1 MASQQ
6 SIKVCCRVH
15 GENEYNKETLE
26 HGYSFLDS
34 KSILHLSSGRIYT
47 FDKIFD
53 SCSSQSQIYNEVAK
67 PIVFNVLSGYNG
79 AILVYGHTSSD
90 KAYTMEGVA
99 FGNEKS
105 GIIPRIAHDIFSHTE
120 SLEDSLKWE
129 IKISFYEIYLEK
141 VRDLFDDSE
150 DTLQVYDDRK
160 GSPFIVGG
168 KEILVKNIREVMEF
182 FNEAKLKRHVAY
194 SDTNEMISRSHT
206 IFQIVIKQENLVSHE
221 KMTGKLLL
229 VDLAGSEQVLTS
241 VLTNDSIVNRE
252 SRCINMSLSVLSRV
266 ILLLTE
272 KRDGIPYR
280 ESVLTRLLK
289 ESLGGNSQTAIIVCI
304 RPSSEKRIKWSLE
317 FGCRAKIIKNNFY
330 LNVKHDRKKP
340 SRIWEKFQR
349 YISSTNQYISGSIAE
364 LQKWRSG
371 KAVPAEEW
379 IPFINCNENSFSDS
393 YLTDTSLMD
402 TSFIDTSDIVHSVH
416 EQSNSQILSD
426 SSFLDTFNLSLNESF
441 TIPDYEDGN
450 SLQSQIEIMKR
461 QQLQSP
467 HIECKPTE
475 SAIADDIE
483 EQSNEEMLPFPHI
496 ECKPESEI
504 ADDIKEQSDEEML
517 PSPLIECKPIESAIV
532 EDIKEQSDEEML
544 PLPHIECKP
553 ESVIVDD
560 IKEHSDEETLPSTLI
575 ECKRTESEIVDDI
588 KEQSDEETLPSPLI
602 ECKPTESVIVDDIK
616 EQSEEEMLQ
625 SPQTECKP
633 IESAIVDDIKEQ
645 SEEEMLQSPQ
655 TECKPTESAIVDDI
669 KEQSDEEMTEL
680 KEELEFHKKQTITLH
695 QSLERVTQEL
705 KSQRDISDE
714 LSSALKM
721 ERKKNML
728 EEAHRKNYLQEI
740 NNFKEVRNNI
750 LELLARENAKN
761 IDFQTLRSLKEIK
774 PSHIEKLEPITVEDL
789 KATLRAENMQNRISE
804 LSARFESLSE
814 SCLQRNRKHASRD
827 SVNEK
832 ISLLQA
838 EIVSL
843 EKNQGT
849 NEQTLN
855 ERIAEKI
862 QKVNVEGFNELLLDD
877 SIQSCDLKS
886 RGHYIHLSQK
896 YDQQKQKTAE
906 VIAERDAAKE
916 SLISL
921 EKEVRNLSERHD
933 TEKQALNAE
942 IDKMSR
948 DIERL
953 NLELRKELYI
963 KCEHNSNLDGLK
975 KEVKDASKTVRI
987 LSDKICVLEN
997 DLDMERNRSKE
1008 DTARMEIILLEK
1020 ANTINVLVTRLCCLE
1035 QENRTL
1041 IEELQKT
1048 HYCKQMLQEESDNV
1062 LTILKN
1068 FSNRSHYEGESLCGN
1083 EMVNSEPMLL
1093 NEDHCDLVNANFNEI
1108 SSFELSLRIKLVT
1121 ELKRLFYECEN
1132 IAALQGSPSS
1142 KNPDDSFDGKESL
1155 KDAIEYFQDC
1165 AESDSVLQNINIHE
1179 ISTSELFL
1187 MSNSLEH
1194 VDSLET
1200 LPGVP
1205 LDYAESM
1212 EVANISEGITGNYQI
1227 EENVIITEQ
1236 TGVEGHS

>member
-461 QQLQSP
+461 QQL
-467 HIECKPTE
+467 
-475 SAIADDIE
+475 
-483 EQSNEEMLPFPHI
+483 PFPHI

-517 PSPLIECKPIESAIV
+517 PSPLIECKPT
-532 EDIKEQSDEEML
+532 
-544 PLPHIECKP
+544 
-553 ESVIVDD
+553 ESV
-560 IKEHSDEETLPSTLI
+560 
-575 ECKRTESEIVDDI
+575 IVDDI
-588 KEQSDEETLPSPLI
+588 KEQSDEEMLPSPLI

>member
-544 PLPHIECKP
+544 P
-553 ESVIVDD
+553 
-560 IKEHSDEETLPSTLI
+560 STLI

-588 KEQSDEETLPSPLI
+588 KEQSDEET
-602 ECKPTESVIVDDIK
+602 
-616 EQSEEEMLQ
+616 LQ

>member
-483 EQSNEEMLPFPHI
+483 EQSNEEMLP
-496 ECKPESEI
+496 
-504 ADDIKEQSDEEML
+504 
-517 PSPLIECKPIESAIV
+517 SPLIECKPIESAIV

-544 PLPHIECKP
+544 PSPLIECKP
-553 ESVIVDD
+553 TESV
-560 IKEHSDEETLPSTLI
+560 
-575 ECKRTESEIVDDI
+575 IVDDI
-588 KEQSDEETLPSPLI
+588 KEQSDEEMLPSPLI

>member
-475 SAIADDIE
+475 SAI
-483 EQSNEEMLPFPHI
+483 
-496 ECKPESEI
+496 
-504 ADDIKEQSDEEML
+504 
-517 PSPLIECKPIESAIV
+517 V
-532 EDIKEQSDEEML
+532 EDIKEQSDEEM
-544 PLPHIECKP
+544 
-553 ESVIVDD
+553 
-560 IKEHSDEETLPSTLI
+560 
-575 ECKRTESEIVDDI
+575 
-588 KEQSDEETLPSPLI
+588 LPSPLI

>member
-504 ADDIKEQSDEEML
+504 ADDIKEQSD
-517 PSPLIECKPIESAIV
+517 
-532 EDIKEQSDEEML
+532 
-544 PLPHIECKP
+544 
-553 ESVIVDD
+553 
-560 IKEHSDEETLPSTLI
+560 
-575 ECKRTESEIVDDI
+575 
-588 KEQSDEETLPSPLI
+588 
-602 ECKPTESVIVDDIK
+602 
-616 EQSEEEMLQ
+616 EEMLQ

>member
-504 ADDIKEQSDEEML
+504 A
-517 PSPLIECKPIESAIV
+517 
-532 EDIKEQSDEEML
+532 
-544 PLPHIECKP
+544 
-553 ESVIVDD
+553 
-560 IKEHSDEETLPSTLI
+560 
-575 ECKRTESEIVDDI
+575 
-588 KEQSDEETLPSPLI
+588 
-602 ECKPTESVIVDDIK
+602 
-616 EQSEEEMLQ
+616 
-625 SPQTECKP
+625 
-633 IESAIVDDIKEQ
+633 
-645 SEEEMLQSPQ
+645 
-655 TECKPTESAIVDDI
+655 DDI

>member
-461 QQLQSP
+461 QQL
-467 HIECKPTE
+467 
-475 SAIADDIE
+475 
-483 EQSNEEMLPFPHI
+483 PFPHI

-504 ADDIKEQSDEEML
+504 A
-517 PSPLIECKPIESAIV
+517 
-532 EDIKEQSDEEML
+532 
-544 PLPHIECKP
+544 
-553 ESVIVDD
+553 
-560 IKEHSDEETLPSTLI
+560 
-575 ECKRTESEIVDDI
+575 
-588 KEQSDEETLPSPLI
+588 
-602 ECKPTESVIVDDIK
+602 
-616 EQSEEEMLQ
+616 
-625 SPQTECKP
+625 
-633 IESAIVDDIKEQ
+633 
-645 SEEEMLQSPQ
+645 
-655 TECKPTESAIVDDI
+655 DDI

>member
-79 AILVYGHTSSD
+79 TILVYGHTSSD
-90 KAYTMEGVA
+90 NAYTMEGVA

-105 GIIPRIAHDIFSHTE
+105 GIIPRVAHDIFSHTE

-229 VDLAGSEQVLTS
+229 VDLAGSEQ
-241 VLTNDSIVNRE
+241 
-252 SRCINMSLSVLSRV
+252 
-266 ILLLTE
+266 
-272 KRDGIPYR
+272 DGIPYR

-349 YISSTNQYISGSIAE
+349 YICSTNQYISGSIAE

-426 SSFLDTFNLSLNESF
+426 SSFLDIFNLSLNESF

-450 SLQSQIEIMKR
+450 GLQSQIEIMKR

-483 EQSNEEMLPFPHI
+483 EQSN
-496 ECKPESEI
+496 
-504 ADDIKEQSDEEML
+504 
-517 PSPLIECKPIESAIV
+517 
-532 EDIKEQSDEEML
+532 
-544 PLPHIECKP
+544 
-553 ESVIVDD
+553 
-560 IKEHSDEETLPSTLI
+560 
-575 ECKRTESEIVDDI
+575 
-588 KEQSDEETLPSPLI
+588 
-602 ECKPTESVIVDDIK
+602 
-616 EQSEEEMLQ
+616 
-625 SPQTECKP
+625 
-633 IESAIVDDIKEQ
+633 
-645 SEEEMLQSPQ
+645 
-655 TECKPTESAIVDDI
+655 
-669 KEQSDEEMTEL
+669 EEMTEL

-1048 HYCKQMLQEESDNV
+1048 HYCKQMLQEESVNV

>member
-532 EDIKEQSDEEML
+532 EDIKEQSDEEM
-544 PLPHIECKP
+544 
-553 ESVIVDD
+553 
-560 IKEHSDEETLPSTLI
+560 
-575 ECKRTESEIVDDI
+575 
-588 KEQSDEETLPSPLI
+588 LPSPLI

>member
-483 EQSNEEMLPFPHI
+483 EQSNEEMLP
-496 ECKPESEI
+496 
-504 ADDIKEQSDEEML
+504 
-517 PSPLIECKPIESAIV
+517 SPLIECKPIESAIV
-532 EDIKEQSDEEML
+532 E
-544 PLPHIECKP
+544 
-553 ESVIVDD
+553 
-560 IKEHSDEETLPSTLI
+560 
-575 ECKRTESEIVDDI
+575 
-588 KEQSDEETLPSPLI
+588 
-602 ECKPTESVIVDDIK
+602 
-616 EQSEEEMLQ
+616 
-625 SPQTECKP
+625 
-633 IESAIVDDIKEQ
+633 
-645 SEEEMLQSPQ
+645 
-655 TECKPTESAIVDDI
+655 DI

>member
-544 PLPHIECKP
+544 P
-553 ESVIVDD
+553 
-560 IKEHSDEETLPSTLI
+560 
-575 ECKRTESEIVDDI
+575 
-588 KEQSDEETLPSPLI
+588 SPLI
-602 ECKPTESVIVDDIK
+602 ECKPTESV
-616 EQSEEEMLQ
+616 
-625 SPQTECKP
+625 
-633 IESAIVDDIKEQ
+633 
-645 SEEEMLQSPQ
+645 
-655 TECKPTESAIVDDI
+655 IVDDI

>member
-616 EQSEEEMLQ
+616 EQSEEEM
-625 SPQTECKP
+625 
-633 IESAIVDDIKEQ
+633 
-645 SEEEMLQSPQ
+645 
-655 TECKPTESAIVDDI
+655 
-669 KEQSDEEMTEL
+669 TEL

>member
-560 IKEHSDEETLPSTLI
+560 IKEHSDEETLPS
-575 ECKRTESEIVDDI
+575 
-588 KEQSDEETLPSPLI
+588 PLI
-602 ECKPTESVIVDDIK
+602 ECKPTESV
-616 EQSEEEMLQ
+616 
-625 SPQTECKP
+625 
-633 IESAIVDDIKEQ
+633 
-645 SEEEMLQSPQ
+645 
-655 TECKPTESAIVDDI
+655 IVDDI

>member
-517 PSPLIECKPIESAIV
+517 PSPLIECKPT
-532 EDIKEQSDEEML
+532 
-544 PLPHIECKP
+544 
-553 ESVIVDD
+553 ESV
-560 IKEHSDEETLPSTLI
+560 
-575 ECKRTESEIVDDI
+575 IVDDI
-588 KEQSDEETLPSPLI
+588 KEQSDEEMLPSPLI

>member
-532 EDIKEQSDEEML
+532 E
-544 PLPHIECKP
+544 
-553 ESVIVDD
+553 
-560 IKEHSDEETLPSTLI
+560 
-575 ECKRTESEIVDDI
+575 
-588 KEQSDEETLPSPLI
+588 
-602 ECKPTESVIVDDIK
+602 
-616 EQSEEEMLQ
+616 
-625 SPQTECKP
+625 
-633 IESAIVDDIKEQ
+633 
-645 SEEEMLQSPQ
+645 
-655 TECKPTESAIVDDI
+655 DI

>member
-616 EQSEEEMLQ
+616 EQS
-625 SPQTECKP
+625 
-633 IESAIVDDIKEQ
+633 
-645 SEEEMLQSPQ
+645 
-655 TECKPTESAIVDDI
+655 
-669 KEQSDEEMTEL
+669 DEEMTEL

>member
-517 PSPLIECKPIESAIV
+517 PSPLIECKP
-532 EDIKEQSDEEML
+532 
-544 PLPHIECKP
+544 
-553 ESVIVDD
+553 
-560 IKEHSDEETLPSTLI
+560 
-575 ECKRTESEIVDDI
+575 
-588 KEQSDEETLPSPLI
+588 
-602 ECKPTESVIVDDIK
+602 TESVIVDDIK
-616 EQSEEEMLQ
+616 EQSDEEMLQ

>member
-544 PLPHIECKP
+544 P
-553 ESVIVDD
+553 
-560 IKEHSDEETLPSTLI
+560 
-575 ECKRTESEIVDDI
+575 
-588 KEQSDEETLPSPLI
+588 SPLI

-616 EQSEEEMLQ
+616 EQSDEEMLQ

>member
-483 EQSNEEMLPFPHI
+483 EQSNEEMLP
-496 ECKPESEI
+496 
-504 ADDIKEQSDEEML
+504 
-517 PSPLIECKPIESAIV
+517 SPLIECKPIESAIV
-532 EDIKEQSDEEML
+532 EDIKEQSDEEM
-544 PLPHIECKP
+544 
-553 ESVIVDD
+553 
-560 IKEHSDEETLPSTLI
+560 
-575 ECKRTESEIVDDI
+575 
-588 KEQSDEETLPSPLI
+588 LPSPLI

>member
-588 KEQSDEETLPSPLI
+588 KEQSDEETL
-602 ECKPTESVIVDDIK
+602 
-616 EQSEEEMLQ
+616 Q

-645 SEEEMLQSPQ
+645 SE
-655 TECKPTESAIVDDI
+655 
-669 KEQSDEEMTEL
+669 EEMTEL

>member
-461 QQLQSP
+461 QQ
-467 HIECKPTE
+467 
-475 SAIADDIE
+475 
-483 EQSNEEMLPFPHI
+483 
-496 ECKPESEI
+496 
-504 ADDIKEQSDEEML
+504 
-517 PSPLIECKPIESAIV
+517 
-532 EDIKEQSDEEML
+532 
-544 PLPHIECKP
+544 
-553 ESVIVDD
+553 
-560 IKEHSDEETLPSTLI
+560 
-575 ECKRTESEIVDDI
+575 
-588 KEQSDEETLPSPLI
+588 
-602 ECKPTESVIVDDIK
+602 
-616 EQSEEEMLQ
+616 
-625 SPQTECKP
+625 
-633 IESAIVDDIKEQ
+633 
-645 SEEEMLQSPQ
+645 LQSPQ